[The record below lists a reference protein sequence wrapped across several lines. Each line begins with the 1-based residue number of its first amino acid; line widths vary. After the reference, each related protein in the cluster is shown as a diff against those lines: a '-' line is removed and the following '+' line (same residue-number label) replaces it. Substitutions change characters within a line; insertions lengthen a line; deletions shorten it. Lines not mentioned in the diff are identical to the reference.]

1 MKASKLVTVVH
12 PDSAVRRSLGL
23 ALERHG
29 YRVSTD
35 HSCRGM
41 LSGDLRRSPDLILLD
56 RSLLSDEGCDLLSQ
70 LNRLWEEAQTVFLP
84 ESLSKDSST
93 LSSLSPLLD
102 VIDHLLGMSTT
113 RELLA

>member
-1 MKASKLVTVVH
+1 MKSSKLVTVVH
-12 PDSAVRRSLGL
+12 PDSIVRRSLGL

-29 YRVSTD
+29 YRVFTD

-41 LSGDLRRSPDLILLD
+41 LSGDLGVIPDLILLD
-56 RSLLSDEGCDLLSQ
+56 RTLLSDEGYDLLSQ
-70 LNRLWEEAQTVFLP
+70 LNRLWEEALTIFLP
-84 ESLSKDSST
+84 ESLSKAGNT

-102 VIDHLLGMSTT
+102 VIDRLLGMSTT